1 MMGVMT
7 LIALI
12 LSGGRSARMG
22 RDKAL
27 VDWAGRSAIE
37 RVVELGKAA
46 GAGSVLS
53 VGRDYGFEFVADPT
67 PEAGPVGGLLAGLA
81 EARGRGAA
89 RALVLAVD
97 APTLKVEDLAPLLAA
112 PAPGATFEG
121 LPVPMVL
128 ALDAAPPEAADGWPL
143 RRFVERAGLAI
154 LPAPPEALMR
164 LRGANTPQEMADL
177 LAATGAA

>member
-1 MMGVMT
+1 MT

-12 LSGGRSARMG
+12 LTGGRSARMG

-27 VDWAGRSAIE
+27 IDWAGRSAIE
-37 RVVELGKAA
+37 RVVELGRAA

-53 VGRDYGFEFVADPT
+53 VGRDYGFGFAPDPT

-81 EARGRGAA
+81 EARARGAA

-143 RRFVERAGLAI
+143 RRFVERAGLAL
-154 LPAPPEALMR
+154 LPTPPAALMR

-177 LAATGAA
+177 LAAPGSA